1 MLLVFVTDIL
11 SISSRIY
18 IVMSCKLVVIIIS
31 IVKIKLNRI
40 IVLNSDIL
48 FLNIVKVFCFVIYI
62 VSM

>member
-1 MLLVFVTDIL
+1 MLLVFVTVIL